1 MKRILLSAMLAVA
14 VAALLTPAT
23 FAQEHATLIKNATV
37 LTVTRGT
44 IENGDVLIRNGKIAA
59 VGKNLKPPA
68 GATVIDATGMYLLP
82 GIIDRS
88 EEHTSELQSQSN
100 LVCRLLL

>member
-44 IENGDVLIRNGKIAA
+44 IEGAKMSGTVSLGPFTSDFTGKRPD
-59 VGKNLKPPA
+59 GGQL
-68 GATVIDATGMYLLP
+68 
-82 GIIDRS
+82 
-88 EEHTSELQSQSN
+88 
-100 LVCRLLL
+100 